1 MQGITD
7 RRRPLAFG
15 VVALVAALGLSA
27 CFPVAPDPA
36 PRPPRTANAGTHTW
50 RAATESA
57 AGHAHQALHS
67 TAATAATRRAWADE
81 VIRGMSWTAL
91 LTREAAATGASA
103 QQAQTRASS
112 IVASL
117 HLAGHIP
124 APMRLG
130 IAGDS
135 VAFSLA
141 FNRGGAIGP
150 VSGDNGGARIGC
162 GVMHARN
169 WLRQRAD
176 GSWVRA
182 ADGRC
187 DLAIGNEL
195 TAAAKS
201 DVMLWVAGSWEF
213 DALRSPGG
221 TVVAARSSRMAQV
234 LTNEMVARI
243 DSWTARGVRR
253 VVLADWGCPGS
264 GAPVVLRDPAYRQWF
279 RQILD
284 EVARRRP
291 SVASVTVAPREV
303 CSPDGW
309 VTATADRLR
318 GDHHWPTSQAGR
330 WGWSVWY
337 SPALADLPLPP
348 A

>member
-1 MQGITD
+1 VQGITHH
-7 RRRPLAFG
+7 RRR
-15 VVALVAALGLSA
+15 VAVAALALVGALVLSA

-36 PRPPRTANAGTHTW
+36 PRPPRTANAASNTW
-50 RAATESA
+50 RAAAEAA
-57 AGHAHQALHS
+57 AGHAHDALHG
-67 TAATAATRRAWADE
+67 TASTAATRRAWADE
-81 VIRGMSWTAL
+81 VIRGTSWAAL
-91 LTREAAATGASA
+91 LEREAVATGSSAS
-103 QQAQTRASS
+103 QAQARASS

-124 APMRLG
+124 PPMRLG

-141 FNRGGAIGP
+141 FHRGGAIGP
-150 VSGDNGGARIGC
+150 VSSDNGGARIGC

-176 GSWVRA
+176 GTWVRA

-187 DLAIGNEL
+187 DETIANEL
-195 TAAAKS
+195 NAASKS
-201 DVMLWVAGSWEF
+201 DVMLWIAGSWEF

-221 TVVAARSSRMAQV
+221 TVVAARSDRMAQV
-234 LTNEMVARI
+234 LANEMVSRI

-264 GAPVVLRDPAYRQWF
+264 GAPVALREPAYRQWF
-279 RQILD
+279 RGVID

-291 SVASVTVAPREV
+291 AVASVTVAPREV
-303 CSPDGW
+303 CSPEGW
-309 VTATADRLR
+309 VTSTADRLR
-318 GDHHWPTSQAGR
+318 GDHHWPSAQAGR